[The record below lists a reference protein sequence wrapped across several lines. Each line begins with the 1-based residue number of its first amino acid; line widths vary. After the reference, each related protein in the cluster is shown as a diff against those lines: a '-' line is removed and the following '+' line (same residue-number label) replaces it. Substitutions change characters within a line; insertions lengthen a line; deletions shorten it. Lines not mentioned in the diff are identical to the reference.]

1 VLQSISLTN
10 YRNLNLDLS
19 IANRNLIVAPN
30 GTGKSN
36 FLESIYVS
44 SLGKSF
50 RPVDSYA
57 DLLGPNGNFAK
68 VSSTYAQHQLEL
80 VISNTDKLQRKF
92 ILDGKQR
99 PLSKVIGQFPVLI
112 FAPHAVDLALGEPH
126 TRRDDLD
133 DFISLAQPEYHTK
146 LHSYLQILKHRNALL
161 KSIRE
166 GFSQNSELEFWNQE
180 LISLANF
187 IVQQR
192 HKFFQEIGEF
202 ITAVAIQIYREDK
215 AEFMITYQ
223 PNTTEDIENY
233 AEILNQKLVQNSFKE
248 IAVGKTLYGPHKDDY
263 TLSLSKQ
270 NLRYLG
276 SRGQQRL
283 AVFIWKLA
291 QHRYLLSLTEQ
302 NALILID
309 DLMSELDQHH
319 RENVAEYLLQ
329 SDFQFILTGAEKH
342 DIPKELIKG
351 ITGIELT

>member
-19 IANRNLIVAPN
+19 IDQRNLIVAPN

-68 VSSTYAQHQLEL
+68 VSSVYAQHQLEL

-92 ILDGKQR
+92 ILDDKHR
-99 PLSKVIGQFPVLI
+99 PLSKIIGQFPVLI

-133 DFISLAQPEYHTK
+133 DFISLAQPEYHAK
-146 LHSYLQILKHRNALL
+146 LHSYHQILKNRNALL
-161 KSIRE
+161 KNIRE
-166 GFSQNSELEFWNQE
+166 GFSQSSELEFWNNE
-180 LISLANF
+180 LVSLATF

-192 HKFFQEIGEF
+192 NKFFSEIGSF
-202 ITAVAIQIYREDK
+202 IVDVAAQIYREDK
-215 AEFMITYQ
+215 ADFMITYQ
-223 PNTTEDIENY
+223 PNTAEDIDNY
-233 AEILNQKLVQNSFKE
+233 REILNQKLIQNSFKE

-263 TLSLSKQ
+263 TLSLGKQ

-291 QHRYLLSLTEQ
+291 QHQYLKSLTEES
-302 NALILID
+302 ALILID

-319 RENVAEYLLQ
+319 RENIAEYLLK
-329 SDFQFILTGAEKH
+329 SDFQFILTGAEIH
-342 DIPKELIKG
+342 DIPDELIGG
-351 ITGIELT
+351 INRISL